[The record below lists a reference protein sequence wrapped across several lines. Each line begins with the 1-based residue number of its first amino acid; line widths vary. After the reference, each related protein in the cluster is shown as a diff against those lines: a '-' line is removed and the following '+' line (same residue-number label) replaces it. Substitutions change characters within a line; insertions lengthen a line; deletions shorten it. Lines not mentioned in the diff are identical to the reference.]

1 MSTKRVGSVVG
12 VVVLAGGAWVAGS
25 YYAANVFE
33 TQVKVF
39 AEEVGKDSGVDV
51 SDLKHTR
58 RFLSSDGSFRLS
70 IKDAAG
76 DQPFRPLLE
85 TEVSYQA
92 SHMIMPDSL
101 SKVKWQIKPIGESGK
116 AITEVFG
123 ENAKITGEGKVKF
136 SQEYVSSVN
145 IPKLIARQ
153 DNASIDISPT
163 HGNFTWGKSN
173 AALDLKIDRAVIRS
187 EDEAFEAQKLVFET
201 NLSDRIK
208 GIGAAKIAIDKLAT
222 KDAIAEGFAM
232 SADSVLNKDRVDIK
246 VAKSLRSL
254 KYQEMQARDLAIEIA
269 LNKVDVNS
277 IETLSNLL
285 NETGMSNLTAI
296 EQAQAKAAA
305 RTMLLKGFDIGITKL
320 TGTVGKGTVEGSLRI
335 ELAPTPG
342 EQASQFNLNQ
352 SLKSSGQL
360 LLKGNVL
367 DPQYKGMALMF
378 GAAVETPEGLKAS
391 YEFADGKLMANGK
404 NIDVKKEWAEVN
416 KTLRSWMAEEISSTS
431 NETQALK
438 RAEAK
443 PVTPPAQPPTPP
455 VPTPAV
461 PPTAVT
467 PPVPAQAAEPTTP
480 TAATPASAGAPEPAP
495 APVQAPPAVQP
506 PATAS
511 AAAPTPAPAQP
522 PKLPT
527 AQDCENVRICA
538 SVALRAAARE
548 DVGEIRASASR
559 IDTFSKPDLGNRPV
573 SRKLNDEGLNALKK
587 GDTTAAVEF
596 FRKGQLENPRDVEL
610 AGNLGFALVRAN
622 RPKEAVDVL
631 VDALV
636 LDPRR
641 SSTWTPLAEA
651 LALSDRGE
659 LGLAA
664 LWVSYQWS
672 GNREK
677 SEAFYANRAERE
689 ERPQLRSMYQTM
701 LEWLA
706 GKKPTFNVLTQ

>member
-1 MSTKRVGSVVG
+1 M
-12 VVVLAGGAWVAGS
+12 AGS
-25 YYAANVFE
+25 YYAGNVFE
-33 TQVKVF
+33 KQVRAF
-39 AEEVGKDSGVDV
+39 AEEVGKDSGVDL
-51 SDLKHTR
+51 SDLKHSR
-58 RFLSSDGSFRLS
+58 GLLSSEGSFKLS

-76 DQPFRPLLE
+76 EQSFQPLLE

-101 SKVKWQIKPIGESGK
+101 STVTWQIKPIGKSGK
-116 AITEVFG
+116 SVTDVFG

-136 SQEYVSSVN
+136 SLEYVSTVN
-145 IPKLIARQ
+145 IPKLVARQ
-153 DNASIDISPT
+153 EDASIDISPT
-163 HGNFTWGKSN
+163 HGNFTWGKKN
-173 AALDLKIDRAVIRS
+173 AALDLKVDRAVIRS
-187 EDEAFEAQKLVFET
+187 EDEAFEAQQLVFDT
-201 NLSDRIK
+201 KLSDRIK
-208 GIGAAKIAIDKLAT
+208 GLGTAKVTIDKLAT
-222 KDAIAEGFAM
+222 KDAIAEGFAV
-232 SADSVLNKDRVDIK
+232 SADSLLNQDRVDIR

-254 KYQEMQARDLAIEIA
+254 KYQDVLARDLAIEIA
-269 LNKVDVNS
+269 LNNVDAKS

-305 RTMLLKGFDIGITKL
+305 RTMLLKGFDLGITKL

-391 YEFADGKLMANGK
+391 YEFANGQLMANGK
-404 NIDVKKEWAEVN
+404 HIDVKKEWAEVN
-416 KTLRSWMAEEISSTS
+416 KTLRTWMVEQSSSSS
-431 NETQALK
+431 NETQAPK

-443 PVTPPAQPPTPP
+443 PVTPPAQAPTAPL
-455 VPTPAV
+455 PTPAA

-467 PPVPAQAAEPTTP
+467 PVPAQAAAPTTP
-480 TAATPASAGAPEPAP
+480 PVATPAPAEAP
-495 APVQAPPAVQP
+495 
-506 PATAS
+506 
-511 AAAPTPAPAQP
+511 AAAPAPAPAQP

-548 DVGEIRASASR
+548 DVSEVRASASR

-587 GDTTAAVEF
+587 GDATAAVEF

-677 SEAFYANRAERE
+677 SEAFYANRVERE
-689 ERPQLRSMYQTM
+689 ERPELRSMYQTM

-706 GKKPTFNVLTQ
+706 GKKPAFAVLTQ